1 MNRVTER
8 RATTAIMCALCE
20 LCGWRE
26 VETGQ
31 GIFVVLYTKS
41 FSLLCEEQLTPD
53 QSARPDL
60 LGPSPLLQLA
70 PHYVTDRSVTSAFT
84 PYSWTGKGPRPGQ
97 NMRCCAGLRLL
108 LLLCFGMLRVGAGL
122 RCYKCSD
129 YTGRCQNVQ
138 ECTYE
143 DSCISLSERG
153 GKTIRQC
160 IRYTDCDNSRLT
172 QMFPAISG
180 FTYRCCSSN
189 LCNGSSAAAAAAAAP
204 AAAALGSLLAV
215 WWCLL

>member
-1 MNRVTER
+1 LK
-8 RATTAIMCALCE
+8 TTYHL
-20 LCGWRE
+20 
-26 VETGQ
+26 
-31 GIFVVLYTKS
+31 
-41 FSLLCEEQLTPD
+41 SLII
-53 QSARPDL
+53 DL
-60 LGPSPLLQLA
+60 IS
-70 PHYVTDRSVTSAFT
+70 SVS
-84 PYSWTGKGPRPGQ
+84 SSGS
-97 NMRCCAGLRLL
+97 
-108 LLLCFGMLRVGAGL
+108 GL

-189 LCNGSSAAAAAAAAP
+189 LCNSGNAVTTATP
-204 AAAALGSLLAV
+204 ALALAGSLLSV
-215 WWCLL
+215 WWSWI